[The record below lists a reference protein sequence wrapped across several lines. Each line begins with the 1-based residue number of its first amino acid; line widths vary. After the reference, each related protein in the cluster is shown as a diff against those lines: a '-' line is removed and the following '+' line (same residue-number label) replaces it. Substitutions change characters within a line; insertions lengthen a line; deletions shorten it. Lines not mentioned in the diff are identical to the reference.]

1 MWLELNCQCFL
12 NPLTVGNSRN
22 LFGSFSLA
30 RLPGVFLVHAW
41 LQAQPQMCSFTQN
54 IWAPSPVLLS
64 WIPPHFLSTLVT
76 LNLVLLFF
84 KPIDFGVSQQAAGFL
99 FFSFFKFG
107 FIRS

>member
-54 IWAPSPVLLS
+54 VWAPSPVLS